1 MRREPTPQKI
11 LHKKCAGNRLHKKYS
26 TKNAQGTDL
35 RTIDSRDWSPEVPES
50 IGLYHAYIRGYNRD
64 VRAHKMFIVCSG
76 GLEKACDEF
85 CNLMIDVGDKWSV
98 QEVADSEEVWWLR
111 KACQRGRCR
120 LIKELANAFGLRVPT
135 IQDIQAY
142 HKTSIAIPT
151 TDTLEH
157 DISAPGHDVVSVFN
171 GCCDTTKPFNGILT
185 RMHPAEGYWLFKGAN
200 RSGGG
205 FGSTFGD
212 RKICGAFPV
221 TQPRVDRAQSVT
233 VPWSSKCV
241 VRGAGK
247 PERYMCF
254 DEGYFKTLEK
264 MQWDRNNGHV
274 ELMPIIV
281 GIR

>member
-1 MRREPTPQKI
+1 M
-11 LHKKCAGNRLHKKYS
+11 
-26 TKNAQGTDL
+26 DL

-85 CNLMIDVGDKWSV
+85 CNLMIDVGDKWTAK
-98 QEVADSEEVWWLR
+98 EVADSEEVWWLR

-120 LIKELANAFGLRVPT
+120 LIKQLADAFGLRVQS
-135 IQDIQAY
+135 IQDIQA
-142 HKTSIAIPT
+142 HSPVSVAIPV

-157 DISAPGHDVVSVFN
+157 DITSPSQDCVAVFN

-185 RMHPAEGYWLFKGAN
+185 KMHPAEGYWLFKGAN
-200 RSGGG
+200 RGGGG

-221 TQPRVDRAQSVT
+221 TQPRIDRAQSVV
-233 VPWSSKCV
+233 VPGSAECV
-241 VRGAGK
+241 VRLSGK
-247 PERYMCF
+247 TQGGPQRYMCF
-254 DEGYFKTLEK
+254 DEAYFKTLEK
-264 MQWDRNNGHV
+264 MQWDRDNGHV
-274 ELMPIIV
+274 ELMPIVV
-281 GIR
+281 GTP